1 MQTQKQEYGS
11 VILNYNEFIQII
23 LNMSV
28 LIKYFL
34 K

>member
-1 MQTQKQEYGS
+1 MQTQKQEYGG
-11 VILNYNEFIQII
+11 VVLNYEFIQII